1 MSTESYSVVLQ
12 RFVFHCG
19 SGKCLIPAAES
30 LSLQTP
36 FRYAEDIHSSVGS
49 EASIVVMKRWIS
61 DCSTFHEHVS
71 PIRNLTPT
79 RLIKLGSHEDERPRL
94 YSPKHPVVFAALS
107 YRWGSG
113 KQSET
118 TKDNVTER
126 YQELETSDFPKT
138 LQDAIYITQRL
149 GLECIWI
156 DRVCIIQDDKEDWA
170 NEASLMADIYAS
182 AHVVLSA
189 TATEDCRDGFL
200 QKRTKPLLIQY
211 AQNGQD
217 SQEVYARRIRNHNC
231 RRDQPVTNYT
241 LFNRGWC
248 MQERFLARRI
258 IHFLPD
264 EILFECQAG
273 RECECGG
280 ASDESDPAIFEPGGY
295 NEFGRMQAAKS
306 MKVRDFTI
314 DWTSIVGRYSRM
326 KLTYREDSLPALSGL
341 AAYVQHLN
349 PGNYIAGLWEKDI
362 GFQLGWYI
370 YPSRNLTRRWED
382 PKNID
387 ILGPTFS
394 WSSHVLGP
402 VRYSSDENMRSLCT
416 LESFNV
422 ELATS
427 NLYGQVRSATLR
439 LSGWSVSGYDMI
451 ARLKT
456 STTIGLS
463 NESVCFDSGIHFRF
477 SQSFPSY
484 ARTEELENT
493 ISWETVMCFG
503 LYEGRF
509 LGVGALLLQPSET
522 ELGKYV
528 RIGLVSGLYKSWFHE
543 TAGASTITLA

>member
-1 MSTESYSVVLQ
+1 
-12 RFVFHCG
+12 
-19 SGKCLIPAAES
+19 
-30 LSLQTP
+30 
-36 FRYAEDIHSSVGS
+36 
-49 EASIVVMKRWIS
+49 
-61 DCSTFHEHVS
+61 
-71 PIRNLTPT
+71 
-79 RLIKLGSHEDERPRL
+79 
-94 YSPKHPVVFAALS
+94 
-107 YRWGSG
+107 
-113 KQSET
+113 
-118 TKDNVTER
+118 
-126 YQELETSDFPKT
+126 
-138 LQDAIYITQRL
+138 
-149 GLECIWI
+149 
-156 DRVCIIQDDKEDWA
+156 
-170 NEASLMADIYAS
+170 
-182 AHVVLSA
+182 
-189 TATEDCRDGFL
+189 
-200 QKRTKPLLIQY
+200 
-211 AQNGQD
+211 
-217 SQEVYARRIRNHNC
+217 
-231 RRDQPVTNYT
+231 
-241 LFNRGWC
+241 
-248 MQERFLARRI
+248 
-258 IHFLPD
+258 
-264 EILFECQAG
+264 
-273 RECECGG
+273 
-280 ASDESDPAIFEPGGY
+280 
-295 NEFGRMQAAKS
+295 
-306 MKVRDFTI
+306 
-314 DWTSIVGRYSRM
+314 M

-402 VRYSSDENMRSLCT
+402 VQYSSDENMRSLCT

-427 NLYGQVRSATLR
+427 NLYGQVRSATLC

-509 LGVGALLLQPSET
+509 QGVGALLLQPSET